1 MVIYRKGDLLELVFD
16 RTQKDV
22 DRAVEIIRQVKTLGI
37 DNVSDDIKELHNNGL
52 KGCYNL
58 SDIRRIYAV
67 ISNLLIN
74 LNENGYSP
82 ATELKTYLD
91 NDIFDESDIKIYLD
105 NIKNLRNG
113 IAVFSSTPQTPNINE
128 WINFN
133 VANDIEKILFDITEI
148 LELVELSRIHCG
160 TISSSNNIILPQNP
174 LETKLRSNTFKW
186 LDRKNITWEKFDS
199 LTLNW
204 LEFEF
209 KDW

>member
-37 DNVSDDIKELHNNGL
+37 DNVSGDIKELYNNGL

-67 ISNLLIN
+67 VSNLLIN
-74 LNENGYSP
+74 LNENGYAP
-82 ATELKTYLD
+82 DIDVKTYLD
-91 NDIFDESDIKIYLD
+91 NDIFDESDIKSFLD
-105 NIKNLRNG
+105 NIKNLREC
-113 IAVFSSTPQTPNINE
+113 IAVFNTTPQVPTVSE
-128 WINFN
+128 WIDFN
-133 VANDIEKILFDITEI
+133 VANAIEKILFDISEV
-148 LELVELSRIHCG
+148 LQLVESSRVYSG
-160 TISSSNNIILPQNP
+160 TINSSDNLLLPQNL
-174 LETKLRSNTFKW
+174 LERKLRSNTFKW
-186 LDRKNITWEKFDS
+186 LDRKNISWKELNRKA
-199 LTLNW
+199 LNW

>member
-22 DRAVEIIRQVKTLGI
+22 DRAAEIIKQVKTLGI
-37 DNVSDDIKELHNNGL
+37 ENVSDDIKELYNNGL

-58 SDIRRIYAV
+58 SDIRRVYTF
-67 ISNLLIN
+67 ISNLILH
-74 LNENGYSP
+74 LNENGYAP
-82 ATELKTYLD
+82 AIDVKTYLD
-91 NDIFDESDIKIYLD
+91 NYIFDESDIKIYLE
-105 NIKNLRNG
+105 NIQNLREC
-113 IAVFSSTPQTPNINE
+113 IAVLNTTPQTPNVNE

-148 LELVELSRIHCG
+148 LELVEQSRIYSG
-160 TISSSNNIILPQNP
+160 TISSSSNILLPQMP
-174 LETKLRSNTFKW
+174 FSEVLKSNTFKW
-186 LDRKNITWEKFDS
+186 LDRKNINWSRLD
-199 LTLNW
+199 LLRLNW